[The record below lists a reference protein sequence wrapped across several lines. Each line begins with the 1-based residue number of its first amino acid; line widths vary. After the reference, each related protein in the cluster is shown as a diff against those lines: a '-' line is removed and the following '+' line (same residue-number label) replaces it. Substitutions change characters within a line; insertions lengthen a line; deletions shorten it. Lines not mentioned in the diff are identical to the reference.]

1 MNDET
6 LVLPVQ
12 PRRTVIFVRTSNE
25 YDDGSRQMREC
36 LAFCEKH
43 HLSVAGAIIESGPG
57 YSLEDRP
64 HLAELRNMIRER
76 LIDAVVVRNLGR
88 LTNNIHNMI
97 TVVREAEEA
106 GVAIF
111 STFGALAEPGLSPV
125 RLEALLLER
134 ERWAFALSK
143 HA

>member
-1 MNDET
+1 M
-6 LVLPVQ
+6 
-12 PRRTVIFVRTSNE
+12 SNE
-25 YDDGSRQMREC
+25 YDDGQRQRDAC
-36 LAFCEKH
+36 LEFCNKH
-43 HLSVAGAIIESGPG
+43 HLHVVGTIEESGPG

-64 HLAELRNMIRER
+64 KLDSLRNMIREH

-97 TVVREAEEA
+97 TIVQEAEQA
-106 GVAIF
+106 GVATF
-111 STFGALAEPGLSPV
+111 STFGALASPDLSPV

-134 ERWAFALSK
+134 ERWAFAVSK